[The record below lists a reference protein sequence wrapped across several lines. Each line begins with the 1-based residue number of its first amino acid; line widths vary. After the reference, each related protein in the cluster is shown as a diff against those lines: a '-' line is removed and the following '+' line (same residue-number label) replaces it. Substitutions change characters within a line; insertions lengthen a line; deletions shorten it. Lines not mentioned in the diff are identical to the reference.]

1 LTDVTRRPQDAP
13 TPDADAPDT
22 TRPAP
27 PGGAAPAADP
37 RYRWVAMA
45 IVLIGTFMVILD
57 TSIVNVALPQI
68 GAEFNTLSGVEWI
81 VTAYLLAVGVSM
93 MATGWFAD
101 RFGRKAVFVAS
112 LALFTAGSL
121 CCALSLDLAMLVAF
135 RVLQGL
141 GGGALMPLAMA
152 MIYELFE
159 PHERGRAFGIW
170 GIAAMAAPALG
181 PVVGGYLATA
191 ASWRW
196 LFLINVPIGAAGV
209 PLAVRLLR
217 DVGFRERRRFDAV
230 GLIVSSTGL
239 VLVLLALSQAPD
251 WGWGS
256 AAFVSSIC
264 VGVVLLALFTAR
276 SLRVQDPLVEM
287 RIFSVPVFDLTMAV
301 IWCLTIAQFAR
312 LVFIPLEL
320 ETLRGL
326 SALRVG
332 ITLTPSALGIAATMP
347 IGGRLTDK
355 IGARVPC
362 TVGMV
367 ILAVS
372 FWPLGHLAVDTPLW
386 VIAIWLFVG
395 GLGAGLAMM
404 PNTVAG
410 MNAVSFRLV
419 AQASAV
425 RSLNRQLAGAF
436 GTAILASFLAARIG
450 PIGSHAGHVTP
461 AAIAGYNDLFL
472 LGMWLLLAAFALS
485 LFLPG
490 KEQTLAVQEERRREL
505 EIAGP
510 MMTVE

>member
-1 LTDVTRRPQDAP
+1 M
-13 TPDADAPDT
+13 
-22 TRPAP
+22 
-27 PGGAAPAADP
+27 G
-37 RYRWVAMA
+37 

-68 GAEFNTLSGVEWI
+68 GADFHTLSGVEWI
-81 VTAYLLAVGVSM
+81 VTAYLLAVGVAM
-93 MATGWFAD
+93 MATGWLAD
-101 RFGRKAVFVAS
+101 RFGRKWVFVVS
-112 LALFTAGSL
+112 LVLFTAGSL
-121 CCALSLDLAMLVAF
+121 FCAVSPNLPVLVFF

-159 PHERGRAFGIW
+159 PHERGRALGIW

-181 PVVGGYLATA
+181 PVVGGYLSTA

-196 LFLINVPIGAAGV
+196 LFLINVPIGTVGV
-209 PLAVRLLR
+209 PLAIRLLR
-217 DVGFRERRRFDAV
+217 DVGFRERRRFDAI
-230 GLIVSSTGL
+230 GLVVSSIGL

-256 AAFVSSIC
+256 AAFVGSMGT
-264 VGVVLLALFTAR
+264 GVVLLTIFVLRALRTEH
-276 SLRVQDPLVEM
+276 PLVEM
-287 RIFSVPVFDLTMAV
+287 RIFTEPVFGLTMVV
-301 IWCLTIAQFAR
+301 IWLITIAQFAR

-320 ETLRGL
+320 ETLRGF

-332 ITLTPSALGIAATMP
+332 VALTPSALGIATTMAV
-347 IGGRLTDK
+347 GGRLTDR
-355 IGARVPC
+355 IGARAPC
-362 TVGMV
+362 TVGIG

-372 FWPLGHLAVDTPLW
+372 FWPLGHLGVATPLW
-386 VIAIWLFVG
+386 YVSLWLFVG
-395 GLGAGLAMM
+395 GVGAGLSMM

-450 PIGSHAGHVTP
+450 RIGTHAGHPTP
-461 AAIAGYNDLFL
+461 SVVAGYNDLFI
-472 LGMWLLLAAFALS
+472 LGMWLLVAAFGLAL
-485 LFLPG
+485 LLPG
-490 KEQTLAVQEERRREL
+490 KRRTLAMQEERRREIGLPQLATL
-505 EIAGP
+505 EYD
-510 MMTVE
+510 

>member
-1 LTDVTRRPQDAP
+1 MS
-13 TPDADAPDT
+13 
-22 TRPAP
+22 
-27 PGGAAPAADP
+27 AAPAGAVAPRPSAD

-68 GAEFNTLSGVEWI
+68 GADFHTISGVEWI
-81 VTAYLLAVGVSM
+81 VTAYLLAVGVAM

-101 RFGRKAVFVAS
+101 RFGRKAVFVVS

-121 CCALSLDLAMLVAF
+121 LCACSPDLGFLVLC

-181 PVVGGYLATA
+181 PVVGGYLATV
-191 ASWRW
+191 STWRW
-196 LFLINVPIGAAGV
+196 LFLINVPIGAIGV
-209 PLAVRLLR
+209 PIAVRLLR
-217 DVGFRERRRFDAV
+217 DVGYREHRRFDGV
-230 GLIVSSTGL
+230 GLGVSSLGL

-256 AAFVSSIC
+256 LAFVSSIGT
-264 VGVVLLALFTAR
+264 GVVLLAAFTVRA
-276 SLRVQDPLVEM
+276 LRTEHPLIEM
-287 RIFSVPVFDLTMAV
+287 RIFAVPVFSLTMAV

-332 ITLTPSALGIAATMP
+332 VALTPSALGIATTMP
-347 IGGRLTDK
+347 IGGRLADR

-362 TVGMV
+362 TIGMIV
-367 ILAVS
+367 LAIS
-372 FWPLGHLAVDTPLW
+372 FWPLGHLGVDTSLW
-386 VIAIWLFVG
+386 VISLWLFVG

-410 MNAVSFRLV
+410 MNSVSSRLV

-436 GTAILASFLAARIG
+436 GTAILASFLTSRNG
-450 PIGSHAGHVTP
+450 PIGSHAGHATASAV
-461 AAIAGYNDLFL
+461 AGYNDLFI
-472 LGMWLLLAAFALS
+472 LGMWVLVFTVLLG

-490 KEQTLAVQEERRREL
+490 KKQSLAMQEDRRRD
-505 EIAGP
+505 
-510 MMTVE
+510 MSVNDTVADVMH

>member
-1 LTDVTRRPQDAP
+1 MTDVREPRTEAAP
-13 TPDADAPDT
+13 TPPRDVSPADS
-22 TRPAP
+22 
-27 PGGAAPAADP
+27 

-68 GAEFNTLSGVEWI
+68 GADFHTLSGVEWI

-93 MATGWFAD
+93 MATGWLAD
-101 RFGRKAVFVAS
+101 RFGRKRVFVVN

-121 CCALSLDLAMLVAF
+121 LCALSPNLPVIVVF

-159 PHERGRAFGIW
+159 PQERGRALGIW

-181 PVVGGYLATA
+181 PVLGGYLATA

-196 LFLINVPIGAAGV
+196 LFLINVPIGAVGV
-209 PLAVRLLR
+209 PLAMRLLR

-230 GLIVSSTGL
+230 GLAVSSIGL
-239 VLVLLALSQAPD
+239 VLVLLALSEAPD

-256 AAFVSSIC
+256 AAFIGC
-264 VGVVLLALFTAR
+264 MTVGTVLLVAFVLHA
-276 SLRVQDPLVEM
+276 LRVEHPLMEM
-287 RIFSVPVFDLTMAV
+287 RIFTEPVFSLTMAV
-301 IWCLTIAQFAR
+301 IWCITIAQFAR

-332 ITLTPSALGIAATMP
+332 LVLTPSALGIATTMAV
-347 IGGRLTDK
+347 GGRLADR
-355 IGARVPC
+355 IGARLPC
-362 TVGMV
+362 TIGMV

-372 FWPLGHLAVDTPLW
+372 FWPLGHLGVDTSLW
-386 VIAIWLFVG
+386 VIAAWLFVG
-395 GLGAGLAMM
+395 GVGAGLSMM

-410 MNAVSFRLV
+410 MNSVASRFV
-419 AQASAV
+419 AQASAI

-436 GTAILASFLAARIG
+436 GTAILASFLASRIG
-450 PIGSHAGHVTP
+450 PIGSHAGHPT
-461 AAIAGYNDLFL
+461 AHTIAGYNDLFI
-472 LGMWLLLAAFALS
+472 LGMWLLVAAFALA

-490 KEQTLAVQEERRREL
+490 KRQMLAMQEDRRREMVPDL
-505 EIAGP
+505 AFDPID
-510 MMTVE
+510 

>member
-1 LTDVTRRPQDAP
+1 
-13 TPDADAPDT
+13 
-22 TRPAP
+22 
-27 PGGAAPAADP
+27 
-37 RYRWVAMA
+37 MA

-68 GAEFNTLSGVEWI
+68 GADFHTISGVEWI
-81 VTAYLLAVGVSM
+81 VTAYLLAVGVAM

-101 RFGRKAVFVAS
+101 RFGRKSTFVGS
-112 LALFTAGSL
+112 LGLFTAGSL
-121 CCALSLDLAMLVAF
+121 LCALAPNLSVLVAF

-159 PHERGRAFGIW
+159 PHERGRALGIW

-181 PVVGGYLATA
+181 PVLGGYLATV
-191 ASWRW
+191 STWRW
-196 LFLINVPIGAAGV
+196 LFLINVPLGAVGV
-209 PLAVRLLR
+209 PIAVRLLR
-217 DVGFRERRRFDAV
+217 DVGYREHRRFDAL
-230 GLIVSSTGL
+230 GLAISSTGL
-239 VLVLLALSQAPD
+239 VLVLLALSEAPD

-256 AAFVSSIC
+256 IAFEACAGVGVALLAAFTVR
-264 VGVVLLALFTAR
+264 ALRTEHPI
-276 SLRVQDPLVEM
+276 VDM
-287 RIFSVPVFDLTMAV
+287 RLFAVPVFSFTMVV

-332 ITLTPSALGIAATMP
+332 VALTPSALGIAATMP
-347 IGGRLTDK
+347 IGGRLADR

-362 TVGMV
+362 TVGIV
-367 ILAVS
+367 VLAIS
-372 FWPLGHLAVDTPLW
+372 FWPLGHLGADTPLW
-386 VIAIWLFVG
+386 VISTWLFVG

-410 MNAVSFRLV
+410 MNSVSSRLV

-436 GTAILASFLAARIG
+436 GTAVLASVLSSRVGA
-450 PIGSHAGHVTP
+450 IGSHAGHPTP
-461 AAIAGYNDLFL
+461 AAVAGYNDLFV
-472 LGMWLLLAAFALS
+472 LGTWILVVTVVLA

-490 KEQTLAVQEERRREL
+490 KAKSLAMQEERRRDL
-505 EIAGP
+505 ASADG
-510 MMTVE
+510 MADVLH